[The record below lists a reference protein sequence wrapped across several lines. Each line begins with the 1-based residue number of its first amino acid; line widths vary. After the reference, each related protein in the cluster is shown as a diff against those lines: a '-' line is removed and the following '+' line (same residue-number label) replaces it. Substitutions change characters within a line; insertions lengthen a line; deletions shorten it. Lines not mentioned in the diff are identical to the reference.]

1 MNLAAIVN
9 NQTQTPEA
17 VLFFVLAPIMVL
29 AALGMLLVKKAVHSA
44 LLLAVVMIGLAI
56 FYIANEAPFLGI
68 VQIIVYTG
76 AVMMLFLFIL
86 MLVGVDSSDSLEE
99 TIRGQRIG
107 AILGGLGVG
116 FLLISLISRADLGH
130 EYLGMSLLNEEGNV
144 KVIASI
150 LFTRYVWA
158 FEVISALLITAALG
172 AMVLA
177 HRERLLP
184 RKSQRELAAQRVR
197 QSALPVAGLPGPGTY
212 AQHNAVDIPALLP
225 DGTPAASSVSSVI
238 AARGEL
244 ANPDT
249 FRMNQSIDENEDQQ
263 RTEIGE

>member
-1 MNLAAIVN
+1 VNLAVIVN

-17 VLFFVLAPIMVL
+17 VLFFILAPVMVL
-29 AALGMLLVKKAVHSA
+29 AALGMLFVKKAVHSA

-56 FYIANEAPFLGI
+56 FYIANEAQFLGI

-86 MLVGVDSSDSLEE
+86 MLVGVDSSDSLKE
-99 TIRGQRIG
+99 TIRGQRVG
-107 AILGGLGVG
+107 ALLGSLGVG
-116 FLLISLISRADLGH
+116 FLLISLISRANLGH
-130 EYLGMSLLNEEGNV
+130 AYIGMSLLNEEGNV

-158 FEVISALLITAALG
+158 FEVISALLITAVLG

-184 RKSQRELAAQRVR
+184 RKTQRELAAERVR
-197 QSALPVAGLPGPGTY
+197 QSAIPVAGLPGPGTY

-225 DGTPAASSVSSVI
+225 DGSPADASVSRVI

-244 ANPDT
+244 ANPTT
-249 FRMNQSIDENEDQQ
+249 FRMNEKVES
-263 RTEIGE
+263 GEE

>member
-1 MNLAAIVN
+1 VNLAVIVN

-17 VLFFVLAPIMVL
+17 VLFFILAPVMVL
-29 AALGMLLVKKAVHSA
+29 AALGMLFVKKAVHSA

-56 FYIANEAPFLGI
+56 FYIANEAQFLGI

-99 TIRGQRIG
+99 TIRGQRVG
-107 AILGGLGVG
+107 ALLGSLGVG
-116 FLLISLISRADLGH
+116 FLLISLISRANLGH
-130 EYLGMSLLNEEGNV
+130 AYIGMSLLNEEGNV

-158 FEVISALLITAALG
+158 FEVISALLITAVLG

-184 RKSQRELAAQRVR
+184 RKTQRELAAERVR
-197 QSALPVAGLPGPGTY
+197 QSAIPVAGLPGPGTY

-225 DGTPAASSVSSVI
+225 DGSPADASVSRVI

-244 ANPDT
+244 ANPTT
-249 FRMNQSIDENEDQQ
+249 FRMNEKVES
-263 RTEIGE
+263 GEE

>member
-17 VLFFVLAPIMVL
+17 VLFFILAPIMVL
-29 AALGMLLVKKAVHSA
+29 AALGMLFVKKAVHSA

-68 VQIIVYTG
+68 VQIVVYTG

-99 TIRGQRIG
+99 TIKGQRIS
-107 AILGGLGVG
+107 AIIGSIGVG
-116 FLLISLISRADLGH
+116 FLLISLLSRAELGRQYSGLDLVNGD
-130 EYLGMSLLNEEGNV
+130 GNV
-144 KVIASI
+144 QAIAKT

-177 HRERLLP
+177 HRERLMP
-184 RKSQRELAAQRVR
+184 RKTQRELAAERVR
-197 QSALPVAGLPGPGTY
+197 QSAIPVAGLPGPGTY

-225 DGTPAASSVSSVI
+225 DGTPADSSVSKVI

-244 ANPDT
+244 ANPTT
-249 FRMNQSIDENEDQQ
+249 FRMNEKNES
-263 RTEIGE
+263 GEE

>member
-17 VLFFVLAPIMVL
+17 VLFFILAPIMVL
-29 AALGMLLVKKAVHSA
+29 SALGMLLVKKAVHSA
-44 LLLAVVMIGLAI
+44 LLLAVVMVGLAI

-68 VQIIVYTG
+68 VQVVVYTG

-99 TIRGQRIG
+99 TIKGQRIG
-107 AILGGLGVG
+107 AILGSLGIG
-116 FLLISLISRADLGH
+116 FLLISLLSRAELGRQYSGL
-130 EYLGMSLLNEEGNV
+130 ELINGEGNV
-144 KVIASI
+144 QTIAKM

-184 RKSQRELAAQRVR
+184 RKSQRELAAERVR
-197 QSALPVAGLPGPGTY
+197 QSAVPVAGLPGPGTY

-225 DGTPAASSVSSVI
+225 DGTPADSSVSKVI
-238 AARGEL
+238 SARGEL
-244 ANPDT
+244 ANPST
-249 FRMNQSIDENEDQQ
+249 FRMNAKSE
-263 RTEIGE
+263 TEEE

>member
-1 MNLAAIVN
+1 MNVAAIVN

-17 VLFFVLAPIMVL
+17 VLFFILAPIMVL
-29 AALGMLLVKKAVHSA
+29 AALGMLFVKKAVHSA

-68 VQIIVYTG
+68 VQIVVYTG

-99 TIRGQRIG
+99 TIKGQRISAVIG
-107 AILGGLGVG
+107 SVGVG
-116 FLLISLISRADLGH
+116 FLLISLLSRAELGRQYSGLDLVNGD
-130 EYLGMSLLNEEGNV
+130 GNV
-144 KVIASI
+144 QAIAKT

-177 HRERLLP
+177 HRERLMP
-184 RKSQRELAAQRVR
+184 RKTQRELAAERVR
-197 QSALPVAGLPGPGTY
+197 QSAIPVAGLPGPGTY

-225 DGTPAASSVSSVI
+225 DGTPADSSVSKVI

-244 ANPDT
+244 ANPST
-249 FRMNQSIDENEDQQ
+249 FRMNEKNES
-263 RTEIGE
+263 GEE

>member
-17 VLFFVLAPIMVL
+17 VLFFILAPIMVL
-29 AALGMLLVKKAVHSA
+29 SALGMLIVKKAVHSA
-44 LLLAVVMIGLAI
+44 LLLAVVMVGLAI

-68 VQIIVYTG
+68 VQVVVYTG

-99 TIRGQRIG
+99 TIKGQRIG
-107 AILGGLGVG
+107 AILGSLGIG
-116 FLLISLISRADLGH
+116 FLLISLLSRAELGRQYSGL
-130 EYLGMSLLNEEGNV
+130 ELINGEGNV
-144 KVIASI
+144 QAIAKM

-184 RKSQRELAAQRVR
+184 RKSQRELAAERVR
-197 QSALPVAGLPGPGTY
+197 QSAVPVAGLPGPGTY

-225 DGTPAASSVSSVI
+225 DGTPADSSVSKVI
-238 AARGEL
+238 SARGEL
-244 ANPDT
+244 ANPNT
-249 FRMNQSIDENEDQQ
+249 FRMNSTSEAE
-263 RTEIGE
+263 EE

>member
-1 MNLAAIVN
+1 
-9 NQTQTPEA
+9 
-17 VLFFVLAPIMVL
+17 MVL
-29 AALGMLLVKKAVHSA
+29 SALGMLIVKKAVHSA

-56 FYIANEAPFLGI
+56 FYIANQAPFLGI
-68 VQIIVYTG
+68 VQVVVYTG

-99 TIRGQRIG
+99 TIRGQRVG
-107 AILGGLGVG
+107 AILGSIGVG
-116 FLLISLISRADLGH
+116 SLLISLLSRADLGRH
-130 EYLGMSLLNEEGNV
+130 YAGLDFVNGEGNV
-144 KVIASI
+144 QAIAKI

-184 RKSQRELAAQRVR
+184 RKSQRELAAERVR

-225 DGTPAASSVSSVI
+225 DGTPADASVSKVI

-244 ANPDT
+244 ANPGA
-249 FRMNQSIDENEDQQ
+249 FRMGTSAKEDSEDNHN
-263 RTEIGE
+263 REGSR

>member
-1 MNLAAIVN
+1 
-9 NQTQTPEA
+9 
-17 VLFFVLAPIMVL
+17 MVL
-29 AALGMLLVKKAVHSA
+29 AALGMLFVKKAVHSA

-56 FYIANEAPFLGI
+56 FYIANEAQFLGI

-99 TIRGQRIG
+99 TIRGQRVG
-107 AILGGLGVG
+107 ALLGSLGVG
-116 FLLISLISRADLGH
+116 FLLISLISRANLGH
-130 EYLGMSLLNEEGNV
+130 AYIGMSLLNEEGNV

-158 FEVISALLITAALG
+158 FEVISALLITAVLG

-184 RKSQRELAAQRVR
+184 RKTQRELAAERVR
-197 QSALPVAGLPGPGTY
+197 QSAIPVAGLPGPGTY

-225 DGTPAASSVSSVI
+225 DGSPADASVSRVI

-244 ANPDT
+244 ANPTT
-249 FRMNQSIDENEDQQ
+249 FRMNEKVES
-263 RTEIGE
+263 GEE

>member
-1 MNLAAIVN
+1 MNIAAIVN

-17 VLFFVLAPIMVL
+17 VLFFILAPIIVL
-29 AALGMLLVKKAVHSA
+29 SALGMLIVKKAVHSA
-44 LLLAVVMIGLAI
+44 LLLAVVMVGLAI

-68 VQIIVYTG
+68 VQVVVYTG

-99 TIRGQRIG
+99 TIKGQRIG
-107 AILGGLGVG
+107 AILGSLGIG
-116 FLLISLISRADLGH
+116 CLLISLLSRAELGRQYSGL
-130 EYLGMSLLNEEGNV
+130 ELINGEGNV
-144 KVIASI
+144 QAIAKM

-184 RKSQRELAAQRVR
+184 RKSQRELAAERVR
-197 QSALPVAGLPGPGTY
+197 QSAIPVAGLPGPGTY

-225 DGTPAASSVSSVI
+225 DGSPADSSVSKVI
-238 AARGEL
+238 SARGEL
-244 ANPDT
+244 ANPGS
-249 FRMNQSIDENEDQQ
+249 FRMNAKSE
-263 RTEIGE
+263 TEEE

>member
-29 AALGMLLVKKAVHSA
+29 SALGMLIVKKAVHSA

-56 FYIANEAPFLGI
+56 FYIANEAPFLGV
-68 VQIIVYTG
+68 VQIVVYTG

-99 TIRGQRIG
+99 TIRGQRVG
-107 AILGGLGVG
+107 AILGSLGVG
-116 FLLISLISRADLGH
+116 FLLISLLSRADLGRAYSGL
-130 EYLGMSLLNEEGNV
+130 ELINGEGNV
-144 KVIASI
+144 QAIANM

-177 HRERLLP
+177 HRERLVP
-184 RKSQRELAAQRVR
+184 RKSQRELAAERVR
-197 QSALPVAGLPGPGTY
+197 QSAVPVAGLPGPGTY

-225 DGTPAASSVSSVI
+225 DGSPADSSVSKVI

-244 ANPDT
+244 ANPDS
-249 FRMNQSIDENEDQQ
+249 FRMNEKSGKSEEGDE
-263 RTEIGE
+263 

>member
-1 MNLAAIVN
+1 MNVAAIVN

-17 VLFFVLAPIMVL
+17 VLFFILAPIMVL
-29 AALGMLLVKKAVHSA
+29 AALGMLFVKKAVHSA

-68 VQIIVYTG
+68 VQIVVYTG

-99 TIRGQRIG
+99 TIKGQRISAFIG
-107 AILGGLGVG
+107 SVGVG
-116 FLLISLISRADLGH
+116 FLLISLLSRAELGRQYSGLDLVNGD
-130 EYLGMSLLNEEGNV
+130 GNV
-144 KVIASI
+144 QAIAKT

-177 HRERLLP
+177 HRERLMP
-184 RKSQRELAAQRVR
+184 RKTQRELAAERVR
-197 QSALPVAGLPGPGTY
+197 QSAIPVAGLPGPGTY

-225 DGTPAASSVSSVI
+225 DGTPADSSVSKVI

-244 ANPDT
+244 ANPST
-249 FRMNQSIDENEDQQ
+249 FRMNEKNES
-263 RTEIGE
+263 GEE